1 MQDLTKD
8 EVLEIARRAAEFQNN
23 PNIKVGWKGKG
34 KNAEWFE
41 IEIKSEQVKMA
52 ELGMKFLTW
61 LLVILFFYFTIKI
74 YTP

>member
-1 MQDLTKD
+1 MQDLTKE
-8 EVLEIARRAAEFQNN
+8 EVLAIARKASQFQNN

-41 IEIKSEQVKMA
+41 IEIKSEQVKMT

-61 LLVILFFYFTIKI
+61 LLVMLSLYFMIK
-74 YTP
+74 TFM